1 MRLDAYLTEIMKKYE
16 SRTKAKEAVERGE
29 VKVNGR
35 IAKPSLDVSEKDVIV
50 FSEGSGAFVSNGAFK
65 LLKAFESFGLDVNG
79 KTVADVGAST
89 GGFTQCALMH
99 GAKKVYAIDVG
110 ENLLHPSVRED
121 KRVVPI
127 ENFNAR
133 FLTAETLGETV
144 DVVVSDVSFISLTY
158 LLNGISLI
166 LKDGGEAVVLVKP
179 QFECGKKYLSK
190 NGVVTDKKAR
200 AAACVT
206 VMECAGA
213 NGLGALNFTFAPIR
227 EGKNVEFLLHLKKG
241 EEGKITEDFINS
253 VCINA

>member
-29 VKVNGR
+29 VLVGGKV
-35 IAKPSLDVSEKDVIV
+35 AKPSFSVTEKDVIT
-50 FSEGSGAFVSNGAFK
+50 FAEGSGAFVSNGAFK
-65 LLKAFESFGLDVNG
+65 LLKAFESFDFDLSG

-110 ENLLHPSVRED
+110 ENLLHPSLRED
-121 KRVVPI
+121 ERVIRI

-133 FLTAETLGETV
+133 FLNADTLGEKADAV
-144 DVVVSDVSFISLTY
+144 ISDVSFISLTY
-158 LLNGISLI
+158 LLNGFSLVM
-166 LKDGGEAVVLVKP
+166 KDGREAVVLVKP
-179 QFECGKKYLSK
+179 QFECGRKYLSK

-200 AAACVT
+200 AAACIAVT
-206 VMECAGA
+206 ECAKA
-213 NGLGALNFTFAPIR
+213 NGLGAINFTFAPIR

-241 EEGKITEDFINS
+241 AEVIVTEEFINS
-253 VCINA
+253 VCINV